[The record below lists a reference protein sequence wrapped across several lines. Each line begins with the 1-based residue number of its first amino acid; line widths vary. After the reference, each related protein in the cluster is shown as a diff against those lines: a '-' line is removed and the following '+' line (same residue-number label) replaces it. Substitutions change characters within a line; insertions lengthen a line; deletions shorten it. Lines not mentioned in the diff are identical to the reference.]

1 MVMRRSAAWLVAVSS
16 MIGGTLA
23 AHSLAYRL
31 VYPQAEVRLRIL
43 SATGHGY
50 MGYAPLLFGVL
61 AALMVVGFGA
71 AVMDAARRRGPRPVP
86 AWAFALLPLLGF
98 TTQEFLERWLTG
110 SNFPWW
116 MVMQPTFR
124 VGLALQLPFALL
136 AYRLA
141 RLLLRAAREV
151 GAVFVGRPLP
161 VALFSPAPAA
171 RLAAVCLP
179 RFSSLSLG
187 WSERGPPLLS
197 V

>member
-1 MVMRRSAAWLVAVSS
+1 
-16 MIGGTLA
+16 LA
-23 AHSLAYRL
+23 AHSLAYRI

-43 SATGHGY
+43 SASGHGY

-61 AALMVVGFGA
+61 AALMLVGFGA
-71 AVMDAARRRGPRPVP
+71 AVMDSARRRSPQPVP

-98 TTQEFLERWLTG
+98 TAQEFLERWLAG
-110 SNFPWW
+110 SNVPWW
-116 MVMQPTFR
+116 IVMQPTFR
-124 VGLALQLPFALL
+124 VGLLLQLPFAAL
-136 AYRLA
+136 AYGLA
-141 RLLLRAAREV
+141 RLLGRAAREV
-151 GAVFVGRPLP
+151 GAVLVGPRIP
-161 VALFSPAPAA
+161 VALFSPTPVT